1 MTRRCTNLPRTPF
14 SLDLVGRLCRFRWQI
29 ELCFKEWKSYANLHP
44 FDTANAHIAEGL
56 IWASLCAAV
65 LTRFLAHAAQR
76 VGQGTAMSTSR
87 VAMCAHLILD
97 ALVAAVLLGVGLRAT
112 LRRSLAYLLANA
124 RRANPARDRRTGRL
138 RPGLGL
144 AEAA

>member
-1 MTRRCTNLPRTPF
+1 
-14 SLDLVGRLCRFRWQI
+14 
-29 ELCFKEWKSYANLHP
+29 
-44 FDTANAHIAEGL
+44 
-56 IWASLCAAV
+56 
-65 LTRFLAHAAQR
+65 
-76 VGQGTAMSTSR
+76 MSTSR